1 MMVRGLLGV
10 LSSRRLLIPN
20 TFNTFTKSPHLP
32 KVREMALANNSID
45 EGWRCQLVAIG
56 KALA

>member
-10 LSSRRLLIPN
+10 LSSRRLLIP
-20 TFNTFTKSPHLP
+20 NTFTKSPHLP

-45 EGWRCQLVAIG
+45 EGWRCRLVAIG